1 VNASAALTLYVMS
14 AATVLAFVL
23 AVSPLPAQWRRLP
36 EMVGLAGVVATLVIA
51 AMQWGERQVAFSG
64 ELHIDRF
71 GLLMTWAIMLAAAA
85 TIVLSWGEPSAA
97 GRRPEF
103 TGLVLAAA
111 TGMMLTVMSGDLILL
126 FIGIELLSV
135 SLYILCA
142 IEVARERSLESGLK
156 YLITG
161 AIGTAL
167 LIYGFAL
174 LYGVTGTTSLAGIA
188 ERLGTVEGMA
198 SQPLLVAA
206 IALIVV
212 ALGFKASA
220 VPFHM
225 WTPDVYQGAPT
236 PVTAFMATG
245 TKVAAMGAF
254 LLIFTGATQQAAG
267 DWRVLIGAIAAITMV
282 VGNIGA
288 LLQRNIT
295 RMLAW
300 SGIAQ
305 AGYLLI
311 GVAVGTL
318 AGAEAL
324 IYYLFAYV
332 AMTLAAFAIVILRE
346 REVENGDMLDSFTGY
361 GRRRPWAGVV
371 MTLAMLSLA
380 GFPPLAGFVGKFLL
394 FGSAVD
400 AGMAWLAIVGAVASV
415 ISVVYYLRV
424 VVVMWAA
431 PADDARAERRLRVP
445 VSVATVGTIGA
456 VAVIALA
463 IWAQPLL
470 DLCRGAARAL
480 MLT

>member
-1 VNASAALTLYVMS
+1 MNSSVALTLYVMS

-36 EMVGLAGVVATLVIA
+36 EIIGLAGVVATLVIA
-51 AMQWGERQVAFSG
+51 VMQWGERQVAFSG
-64 ELHIDRF
+64 ELRIDRF
-71 GLLMTWAIMLAAAA
+71 GLLMTWAIMLATAA

-161 AIGTAL
+161 AIGTAV

-188 ERLGTVEGMA
+188 ERLGSVDGLS

-254 LLIFTGATQQAAG
+254 LLVFTGATQQVSG

-282 VGNIGA
+282 VGNVGA
-288 LLQRNIT
+288 LMQTNVT

-346 REVENGDMLDSFTGY
+346 REVENGDMLSSFTGY

-394 FGSAVD
+394 FGTAVD
-400 AGMAWLAIVGAVASV
+400 AGMSWLAIAGAVASV
-415 ISVVYYLRV
+415 VSVVYYLRV
-424 VVVMWAA
+424 VVVVWSAPEDDA
-431 PADDARAERRLRVP
+431 PAERHLRVP
-445 VSVATVGTIGA
+445 VSVGAIGVTGA

-470 DLCRGAARAL
+470 DLCAGAARAL
-480 MLT
+480 ILP